1 MATDSESATRD
12 MPAAPPTSA
21 PTRGRGRGGRGRGRG
36 RGGGRGASQA
46 AGLPKTTATRGG
58 RGGVR
63 RGRAKNFSDS
73 RVQAAYERQ
82 RDLKSVYQTVTAALK
97 PALQELAERNV
108 DEILADP
115 DRFRNVDEHL
125 PVISQ
130 LQDRLHKALD
140 QSENR
145 LELDLDA
152 AQKRLEGDEY
162 MINQQFE
169 VSPSPLCHQLYSIT
183 ELEPHRTPLPTSLNN
198 STRPRPIVCAF

>member
-1 MATDSESATRD
+1 MATDSESASRD
-12 MPAAPPTSA
+12 MPAAPPTPA
-21 PTRGRGRGGRGRGRG
+21 PRGRGRGGRGRGRG

-46 AGLPKTTATRGG
+46 AGVPKTTSTRGG

-73 RVQAAYERQ
+73 RVQASYERQ
-82 RDLKSVYQTVTAALK
+82 RDLKSIYQTVTAALK

-130 LQDRLHKALD
+130 LQERLHKALQ
-140 QSENR
+140 QSKKH
-145 LELDLDA
+145 LELDLGA
-152 AQKRLEGDEY
+152 AEKRLEGDQY
-162 MINQQFE
+162 MVNQQFQ
-169 VSPSPLCHQLYSIT
+169 VSLFSLLLSIV
-183 ELEPHRTPLPTSLNN
+183 SFGF
-198 STRPRPIVCAF
+198 AY

>member
-1 MATDSESATRD
+1 MATDSESASRD
-12 MPAAPPTSA
+12 LAAAPPTPA
-21 PTRGRGRGGRGRGRG
+21 PSRGRGRGGRGRGRG

-46 AGLPKTTATRGG
+46 AGVPKTTSTRGG

-73 RVQAAYERQ
+73 RVQASYERQ

-130 LQDRLHKALD
+130 LQKRLDKAL
-140 QSENR
+140 QQTKKR
-145 LELDLDA
+145 LELDLGVA
-152 AQKRLEGDEY
+152 EKRLNGDQY

-169 VSPSPLCHQLYSIT
+169 ASLIPSPPSIVLFKMDLLT
-183 ELEPHRTPLPTSLNN
+183 FCSLECCC
-198 STRPRPIVCAF
+198 RPF